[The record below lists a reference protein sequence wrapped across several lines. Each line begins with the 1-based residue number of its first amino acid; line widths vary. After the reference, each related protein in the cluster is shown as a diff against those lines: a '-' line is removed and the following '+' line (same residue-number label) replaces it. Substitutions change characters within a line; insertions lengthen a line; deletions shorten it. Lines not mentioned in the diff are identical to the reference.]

1 MSHLEDGSWSAPSA
15 ISCLGVGYG
24 AQAGLE
30 FTDLVIV
37 LRDENALNALSQVG
51 NLTIGGSVSAT
62 LGPWG
67 RSAEISMA
75 ATCALCYAFSK
86 TRGLFGGISVEGLG
100 FCEGRKAN
108 TKCYGQGV
116 TARHI
121 LNGQIQPNMEI
132 QILLDALNLRFPH
145 PNPKPNSKMSVS
157 SIQQPPPPF
166 SADDKAPLIQ
176 NN

>member
-86 TRGLFGGISVEGLG
+86 TRGLFGGISIEGLA

-121 LNGQIQPNMEI
+121 LNGQIQKLKQMHLKYFLMKKRGRGMKQHNMI
-132 QILLDALNLRFPH
+132 RLFMHIIMMLQKIILI
-145 PNPKPNSKMSVS
+145 V
-157 SIQQPPPPF
+157 
-166 SADDKAPLIQ
+166 
-176 NN
+176 